1 MDLDLRG
8 KVAVV
13 TGASRGIGKAIAQS
27 LLNEGCAVA
36 ICARDAE
43 RLDAAVG
50 DLSKGGARV
59 IGVPTDVTDADAV
72 GKFVGAAVAAFGRI
86 DILVN
91 NAGTH
96 IRATVETT
104 TPEILDRQLR
114 DKVFG
119 FFAMIQA
126 VLPIMQRQ
134 RDGRIVNIVGQAAR
148 HPHPDRFP
156 SGVTNAAVMAMTQV
170 GRRCGRARQH
180 PRQRR
185 VPAIHRVRAARL
197 ADRQGDARA
206 QHRSRDRGGRLHAAP
221 IRWGAPARR
230 RRSPIWSRSWCPT
243 APTSPPAARSAS
255 TAVITATC
263 SVEARMDLGLDRQDG
278 ADHRR
283 HQRHRPR
290 DRAAARRRKDA
301 ASRSAGAQR
310 ASSMPRSRS

>member
-36 ICARDAE
+36 ICARNME
-43 RLDAAVG
+43 RLDAAVD

-59 IGVPTDVTDADAV
+59 IGIATDVISEAAV
-72 GKFVGAAVAAFGRI
+72 SKFIGAALGAFGRI

-96 IRATVETT
+96 VRGTVETT
-104 TPEILDRQLR
+104 TPAILEQQLR

-126 VLPIMQRQ
+126 VLPIMKRQ

-156 SGVTNAAVMAMTQV
+156 SGVTNAAVMAMTKSV
-170 GRRCGRARQH
+170 ADAVARDNI
-180 PRQRR
+180 R
-185 VPAIHRVRAARL
+185 VNAVCPQYIESDLL
-197 ADRQGDARA
+197 ASLISKEMRERN
-206 QHRSRDRGGRLHAAP
+206 
-221 IRWGAPARR
+221 I
-230 RRSPIWSRSWCPT
+230 
-243 APTSPPAARSAS
+243 
-255 TAVITATC
+255 
-263 SVEARMDLGLDRQDG
+263 
-278 ADHRR
+278 
-283 HQRHRPR
+283 
-290 DRAAARRRKDA
+290 DRATA
-301 ASRSAGAQR
+301 SAGFTR
-310 ASSMPRSRS
+310 ANPLGRTGTPEEVADLVSFLVSDRSNFTTGSSVSIDGGYHRYVFG